1 MGQEGLWFFWIII
14 IIIIITICVSC
25 WRGRCVFAVVVAD
38 SGLGFGLDL
47 EVIFLGLDLASSLL
61 AVLTFL
67 LVVETGFYPLDACVL
82 KSVMLVSPRKI

>member
-1 MGQEGLWFFWIII
+1 MFFWII

-25 WRGRCVFAVVVAD
+25 WRDRCIFAVVAAD

-47 EVIFLGLDLASSLL
+47 EAILFSLDLASSLL

-67 LVVETGFYPLDACVL
+67 LVVETGFYPLDACAFTYL
-82 KSVMLVSPRKI
+82 KTLC